1 MIAPIPAI
9 DLLDGNCVR
18 LMQGAYDQVT
28 TYHSDPIIMAR
39 QWESMGAQFL
49 HVVDLDAARSGGHS
63 HNTAVI
69 ASIAQKV
76 TIPVQ
81 TGGGIRSA
89 ADVIRVLDQGIQ
101 RVIIGTAAVKDP
113 ALISTM
119 IAEYG
124 ADRIAVGIDAR
135 SGEVRVDGWTSGTGL
150 SALDFALDMEALGV
164 RRIIYTDI
172 GRDGT
177 MDGLNLNAYRALGM
191 QLKHARLTA
200 SGGVSGP
207 KDLIALAELESCGID
222 SVIIG
227 RALYEGKFKDY
238 ELWPTKTPGV
248 HPSN

>member
-1 MIAPIPAI
+1 MITPIPAI

-28 TYHSDPIIMAR
+28 TYHNDPLIMAR
-39 QWESMGAQFL
+39 QWESLGAQFL
-49 HVVDLDAARSGGHS
+49 HVVDLDAARSGGQT

-69 ASIAQKV
+69 ASIAHAV

-89 ADVIRVLDQGIQ
+89 ADVTRVLDQGIH
-101 RVIIGTAAVKDP
+101 RVIIGTTAVKDP

-119 IAEYG
+119 VAKYG

-135 SGEVRVDGWTSGTGL
+135 DGEVRVDGWTSGTGL
-150 SALDFALDMEALGV
+150 SALDFARDMEVLGV

-177 MDGLNLNAYRALGM
+177 MDGPNLNAYRALGI
-191 QLKHARLTA
+191 QLKYVRLTA

-207 KDLIALAELESCGID
+207 KDLTALAELESFGVD

-227 RALYEGKFKDY
+227 RALYEGKFSEY
-238 ELWPTKTPGV
+238 ELWPTKT
-248 HPSN
+248 

>member
-9 DLLDGNCVR
+9 DLLEGNCVR

-28 TYHSDPIIMAR
+28 TYHKNPIFMAR
-39 QWESMGAQFL
+39 RWESLGAQSL
-49 HVVDLDAARSGGHS
+49 HVVDLDAARSGGQS

-69 ASIAQKV
+69 ASVAQIV
-76 TIPVQ
+76 AIPVQ

-89 ADVIRVLDQGIQ
+89 ADVIRVLDQGIH

-113 ALISTM
+113 TLISTM
-119 IAEYG
+119 IAKYG
-124 ADRIAVGIDAR
+124 ADRIAVGIDAKN
-135 SGEVRVDGWTSGTGL
+135 GEVRVDGWTSGTGL

-177 MDGLNLNAYRALGM
+177 MDGPNLNAYRALGM

-207 KDLIALAELESCGID
+207 KDLTALAELESFGVD

-238 ELWPTKTPGV
+238 DLWPTKTQGL

>member
-9 DLLDGNCVR
+9 DLLNGNCVR

-28 TYHSDPIIMAR
+28 TYHKDPIIMAR
-39 QWESMGAQFL
+39 RWESLGARFL
-49 HVVDLDAARSGGHS
+49 HVVDLDAARSGGRS

-69 ASIAQKV
+69 ASIAQTI

-89 ADVIRVLDQGIQ
+89 ADVIRVLDQGIH

-113 ALISTM
+113 ALINTT
-119 IAEYG
+119 IAKYG

-135 SGEVRVDGWTSGTGL
+135 NGEVRVDGWTSGTGL
-150 SALDFALDMEALGV
+150 SALNFALDMEALGV

-177 MDGLNLNAYRALGM
+177 MDGPNLNAYRTLGM
-191 QLKHARLTA
+191 HLKHAQLTA

-207 KDLIALAELESCGID
+207 EDLTALAELESIGVD

-227 RALYEGKFKDY
+227 RALYEGKFKGY
-238 ELWPTKTPGV
+238 ELWPTKT
-248 HPSN
+248 

>member
-1 MIAPIPAI
+1 MISPIPAI
-9 DLLDGNCVR
+9 DLLNGNCVR

-28 TYHSDPIIMAR
+28 TYHDDPIIIAR
-39 QWESMGAQFL
+39 RWESLGAQFL
-49 HVVDLDAARSGGHS
+49 HVVDLDAARSGGHA
-63 HNTAVI
+63 HNTAEI
-69 ASIAQKV
+69 ASIAQAV

-89 ADVIRVLDQGIQ
+89 ADVIRVLDQGIH

-119 IAEYG
+119 VAKYG

-135 SGEVRVDGWTSGTGL
+135 NGEVRVDGWTSGTGL
-150 SALDFALDMEALGV
+150 PALDFAQDMETLGV

-177 MDGLNLNAYRALGM
+177 MDGPNFSAYRALGL

-207 KDLIALAELESCGID
+207 EDLTALAELESFGVD

-238 ELWPTKTPGV
+238 ELWPTKT
-248 HPSN
+248 

>member
-1 MIAPIPAI
+1 MITPIPAI
-9 DLLDGNCVR
+9 DLLNGNCVR

-28 TYHSDPIIMAR
+28 TYHNDPLIMAR
-39 QWESMGAQFL
+39 QWESLGAQFL
-49 HVVDLDAARSGGHS
+49 HVVDLDAARSGGQT

-69 ASIAQKV
+69 ASIARAI

-89 ADVIRVLDQGIQ
+89 ADVTRVLDQGIH

-113 ALISTM
+113 ALISTLV
-119 IAEYG
+119 AKYG

-135 SGEVRVDGWTSGTGL
+135 DGEVRVDGWTSGTGL
-150 SALDFALDMEALGV
+150 SALDFARDMEVLGV

-177 MDGLNLNAYRALGM
+177 MDGPNLNAYRALGM
-191 QLKHARLTA
+191 QLKYVRLTA

-207 KDLIALAELESCGID
+207 KDLTALAELESFGID

-227 RALYEGKFKDY
+227 RALYEGKFSEY
-238 ELWPTKTPGV
+238 ELWPTKT
-248 HPSN
+248 

>member
-1 MIAPIPAI
+1 MITPIPAI

-28 TYHSDPIIMAR
+28 TYHNDPLIMAR
-39 QWESMGAQFL
+39 RWESLGAQFL
-49 HVVDLDAARSGGHS
+49 HIVDLDAARSGGQT

-69 ASIAQKV
+69 ASIAHTV
-76 TIPVQ
+76 TVPVQ

-89 ADVIRVLDQGIQ
+89 ADVTRVLDQGIH

-119 IAEYG
+119 VAKYG

-135 SGEVRVDGWTSGTGL
+135 DGEVRVEGWTSGTGL
-150 SALDFALDMEALGV
+150 SAIDFARDMEGLGV

-177 MDGLNLNAYRALGM
+177 MDGPNLNAYRALGI
-191 QLKHARLTA
+191 QLKYVRLTA

-207 KDLIALAELESCGID
+207 KDLTALAELESFGVD

-227 RALYEGKFKDY
+227 RALYEGKFSEY
-238 ELWPTKTPGV
+238 ELWPTKT
-248 HPSN
+248 

>member
-9 DLLDGNCVR
+9 DLLNGNCVR

-28 TYHSDPIIMAR
+28 TYHNDPIIMAHR
-39 QWESMGAQFL
+39 WESLGAPSL
-49 HVVDLDAARSGGHS
+49 HVVDLDAARSGGRTN
-63 HNTAVI
+63 NTAMI
-69 ASIAQKV
+69 ASIAQTV
-76 TIPVQ
+76 NIPVQ

-89 ADVIRVLDQGIQ
+89 ADVNRVLDRGIH
-101 RVIIGTAAVKDP
+101 RAIIGTSAVKDP

-119 IAEYG
+119 VAKYG
-124 ADRIAVGIDAR
+124 ADRIAVGIDAKN
-135 SGEVRVDGWTSGTGL
+135 GEVRVDGWTSGTGL
-150 SALDFALDMEALGV
+150 SALDFAQDMEALGI

-177 MDGLNLNAYRALGM
+177 LVGPNLNGYRTLGM

-207 KDLIALAELESCGID
+207 KDLTALAELESIGVD

-227 RALYEGKFKDY
+227 RALYEGKFEGF
-238 ELWPTKTPGV
+238 ELWPTKA
-248 HPSN
+248 

>member
-9 DLLDGNCVR
+9 DLLNGNCVR

-28 TYHSDPIIMAR
+28 TYHNDPIVMAR
-39 QWESMGAQFL
+39 RWESLGAQFL
-49 HVVDLDAARSGGHS
+49 HVVDLDAARSGGHT
-63 HNTAVI
+63 HNTSVI
-69 ASIAQKV
+69 GSIAQTV

-89 ADVIRVLDQGIQ
+89 VDVIRVLDQGIH

-113 ALISTM
+113 ALVSTM
-119 IAEYG
+119 VAKYG
-124 ADRIAVGIDAR
+124 ADSIAVGIDAQN
-135 SGEVRVDGWTSGTGL
+135 GEVRVDGWTSGTGL
-150 SALDFALDMEALGV
+150 SALDFARDMEALGV

-177 MDGLNLNAYRALGM
+177 MVGPNLDAYRSLGM
-191 QLKHARLTA
+191 QLKHVRLTA

-207 KDLIALAELESCGID
+207 QDLTALAELESFGVD

-238 ELWPTKTPGV
+238 ELWPTKT
-248 HPSN
+248 